1 MPTTLDDRY
10 ELDELIGAGAA
21 GRVYRARDLRLG
33 RIVAVKRLRSD
44 ALGGD
49 DARARFEREALAL
62 ARVSDPHVLPVFD
75 VSADDD
81 AYLVTAFC
89 ADGTLAD
96 RLATRVLTCSEVR
109 ELVHDVAAGLVA
121 MHAAGV
127 VHRDIKPRNILR
139 LDGRWVIGDLGIARL
154 EGDSSLTQTGA
165 VIGTPDY
172 WAPETARGA
181 APTPAVDVY
190 GLGCAAFEALAGHP
204 PFRGASPLETGLL
217 HATAPTPAMPP
228 GVRDRDP
235 ALAGLLT
242 RMLAKS
248 AGDRPLADELTH
260 ELPAHREPADTL
272 VYPDPAPVAL
282 TQPAL
287 ASTVAYPSP
296 PARRRRR
303 LAGLVLLTCG
313 AVAGRGRAHPCRPDI
328 GTTPGRDRPRPALPR
343 TTPGTTQAKQISTTA
358 APTRPSV
365 PRVVGKSVASATAV
379 LAESR
384 LKTRDCGSG
393 DVGRTAGVD
402 HGADSGGSSPRRL
415 RERRYASRSAPARHG
430 RRPPRP
436 ATHRRAT
443 RSPRKRRRS
452 MATAGVS
459 TTAEEVAPA
468 RTTALPDARAW
479 DPWNARSA
487 AAAVRSYAE
496 CQGSIVR
503 YSQRVE
509 DLPARVVSGS
519 QPEADDVGLVDEE
532 VDTGLISLG
541 VECEAIRASSVLSM
555 VDASGDDLEAELFRG
570 VVRTGNDLIVHTRG
584 RAAPRGRFRNG

>member
-1 MPTTLDDRY
+1 MPTTLDNRY
-10 ELDELIGAGAA
+10 QLEELIGAGAA
-21 GRVYRARDLRLG
+21 GRVYRAGISVWAASWRSSASLR
-33 RIVAVKRLRSD
+33 RS
-44 ALGGD
+44 GGN

-204 PFRGASPLETGLL
+204 AFRGASRSRRACCMRPRRRRPC
-217 HATAPTPAMPP
+217 HP
-228 GVRDRDP
+228 GSKIGSR
-235 ALAGLLT
+235 AAALLT

-303 LAGLVLLTCG
+303 VAGLVLLTCG
-313 AVAGRGRAHPCRPDI
+313 AVAVAVALILAGLTSHDTRA
-328 GTTPGRDRPRPALPR
+328 GSASTLLPR

-358 APTRPSV
+358 APTRLSV
-365 PRVVGKSVASATAV
+365 PRVVGRSVASATAV

-384 LKTRDCGSG
+384 LKLAIAGAAASAAPLGSI
-393 DVGRTAGVD
+393 TAQTPAAARRVPSGATVRVTLSAGPPRATPASTGKPPPGHEKPAKETKI
-402 HGADSGGSSPRRL
+402 HG
-415 RERRYASRSAPARHG
+415 HG
-430 RRPPRP
+430 RGE
-436 ATHRRAT
+436 H
-443 RSPRKRRRS
+443 
-452 MATAGVS
+452 
-459 TTAEEVAPA
+459 
-468 RTTALPDARAW
+468 D
-479 DPWNARSA
+479 
-487 AAAVRSYAE
+487 
-496 CQGSIVR
+496 
-503 YSQRVE
+503 
-509 DLPARVVSGS
+509 
-519 QPEADDVGLVDEE
+519 
-532 VDTGLISLG
+532 
-541 VECEAIRASSVLSM
+541 
-555 VDASGDDLEAELFRG
+555 RG
-570 VVRTGNDLIVHTRG
+570 KK
-584 RAAPRGRFRNG
+584 